1 MSNLQKKET
10 PSVAEQFKVVAK
22 QTFTKKDGTLNPVS
36 IGLAALIVALLIGL
50 TGTVVYRTSP
60 KSMQEDIVNGLSSEE
75 AQKAIQNAF
84 LAGLDGY
91 LNGEMTQEEAYD
103 KIMQLMADYLN
114 SSSAFTEN
122 QKTELMDILQ
132 QYLADINIEELI
144 TNNQEAI
151 TKLDKEFSRFQK
163 ENERVIE
170 NLKTSLET
178 EIQTNKEEI
187 QTNKEYTQEQLD
199 ILNNLHETLVKT
211 EASHYSELQTKIQDT
226 YNELYKL
233 QQYQLYKDVAAW
245 DKTKVYDIDSYVIYN
260 DKLYRNIT
268 GTSTEVPPS
277 QDRVTEKNPTG
288 NWEQVSVMKTVQDNF
303 NTFITNLYS
312 GMTEWDEDGSY
323 APNSYVFYHNK
334 IYRNI
339 NGLNTSTAPDE
350 DTANWQEAS
359 IMTVI
364 NNTYN
369 TFVTTVG
376 AEDYDP
382 NASYKAGDYVIYNNI
397 TYKNVSDNP
406 SVAGDSLTTIPGV
419 TEGDGIKNIWQPV
432 TITDM
437 IDNNYQT
444 FIQTVGA
451 TDWNETASYQAGDY
465 VIYNGHLYRNETGVN
480 STPSESSENW
490 STVSITDT
498 MESLA
503 DRVQGLELKTAT
515 DLDDLKKGLL
525 DLIDSSQSVDA
536 EQKAALRKMIE
547 DANDA
552 SADGLKNLYDQLMA
566 TINAGDQTLAEQNA
580 ADREKLLNQLEVLNN
595 NTASVMDSLTK
606 RVEKLEDRTTAPDN
620 TEFDFG
626 NQDDSYGYYL
636 PDGTFKPF

>member
-151 TKLDKEFSRFQK
+151 TKLDKEFSRYQK

-178 EIQTNKEEI
+178 EIQTNKE
-187 QTNKEYTQEQLD
+187 YTQEQLD
-199 ILNNLHETLVKT
+199 ILNELHEKLEKL
-211 EASHYSELQTKIQDT
+211 EASHYAELNSYIEETYNKLYSDQQTKM
-226 YNELYKL
+226 
-233 QQYQLYKDVAAW
+233 YKDVDTWQAPGTEIK
-245 DKTKVYDIDSYVIYN
+245 DKDGNVTGTVEYKIDQYVIYG
-260 DKLYRNIT
+260 DTLYRNIT
-268 GTSTEVPPS
+268 GESTNTPPS
-277 QDRVTEKNPTG
+277 QDKD
-288 NWEQVSVMKTVQDNF
+288 NWEQVSIMKTVQDNY

-312 GMTEWDEDGSY
+312 GMTEWNATGAY
-323 APNSYVFYHNK
+323 TPNSYVFYHNK
-334 IYRNI
+334 IYRNKT
-339 NGLNTSTAPDE
+339 GLNTSTTPDK
-350 DTANWQEAS
+350 DTANWEESS

-369 TFVTTVG
+369 SFITAVG
-376 AEDYDP
+376 ANDW
-382 NASYKAGDYVIYNNI
+382 NTGSSYEAGDYV
-397 TYKNVSDNP
+397 
-406 SVAGDSLTTIPGV
+406 
-419 TEGDGIKNIWQPV
+419 
-432 TITDM
+432 M
-437 IDNNYQT
+437 
-444 FIQTVGA
+444 
-451 TDWNETASYQAGDY
+451 
-465 VIYNGHLYRNETGVN
+465 YNGTLYRNESGN
-480 STPSESSENW
+480 NPTPGTSSADWAPVTIVESIETLNN
-490 STVSITDT
+490 
-498 MESLA
+498 
-503 DRVQGLELKTAT
+503 RVDELELKTAGDLNSLNETLINLINNNKSLT
-515 DLDDLKKGLL
+515 DEQREQMLA
-525 DLIDSSQSVDA
+525 LINGNA
-536 EQKAALRKMIE
+536 
-547 DANDA
+547 DA
-552 SADGLKNLYDQLMA
+552 SAENLSALYDQLMA
-566 TINAGDQTLAEQNA
+566 LMSASDENALKNA
-580 ADREKLLNQLEVLNN
+580 TEREKLLSQLEILKNN
-595 NTASVMDSLTK
+595 NASVTDALTK

-620 TEFDFG
+620 TEFEFG

>member
-36 IGLAALIVALLIGL
+36 IGLAALIVALLVGL

-122 QKTELMDILQ
+122 QKAELMDILQ

-151 TKLDKEFSRFQK
+151 TKLDKEFSRYQK

-178 EIQTNKEEI
+178 EIQTNKE
-187 QTNKEYTQEQLD
+187 YTQEQLD
-199 ILNNLHETLVKT
+199 ILNELHEKLEKL
-211 EASHYSELQTKIQDT
+211 EASHYAELNNYIEETYNKLYSDQQTKM
-226 YNELYKL
+226 
-233 QQYQLYKDVAAW
+233 YKDVDTWQAPGTEIK
-245 DKTKVYDIDSYVIYN
+245 DKDGNVTGTVEYKIDQYVIYG
-260 DKLYRNIT
+260 DTLYRNIT
-268 GTSTEVPPS
+268 GESTNTPPS
-277 QDRVTEKNPTG
+277 QDKD
-288 NWEQVSVMKTVQDNF
+288 NWEQVSIMKTVQDNY

-312 GMTEWDEDGSY
+312 GMTEWDATGAY
-323 APNSYVFYHNK
+323 TPNSYVFYHNK
-334 IYRNI
+334 IYRNKT
-339 NGLNTSTAPDE
+339 GLNTSTTPDK
-350 DTANWQEAS
+350 DAANWEESS

-369 TFVTTVG
+369 SFITAVG
-376 AEDYDP
+376 ANDWNP
-382 NASYKAGDYVIYNNI
+382 GSSYEAGDYV
-397 TYKNVSDNP
+397 
-406 SVAGDSLTTIPGV
+406 
-419 TEGDGIKNIWQPV
+419 
-432 TITDM
+432 M
-437 IDNNYQT
+437 
-444 FIQTVGA
+444 
-451 TDWNETASYQAGDY
+451 
-465 VIYNGHLYRNETGVN
+465 YNGTLYRNESGN
-480 STPSESSENW
+480 NPTPGTSSADWAPVTIVESIETLNN
-490 STVSITDT
+490 
-498 MESLA
+498 
-503 DRVQGLELKTAT
+503 RVDELELKTAGDLNSLNETLINLINNNKSLT
-515 DLDDLKKGLL
+515 DEQREQMLA
-525 DLIDSSQSVDA
+525 LINGNA
-536 EQKAALRKMIE
+536 
-547 DANDA
+547 DA
-552 SADGLKNLYDQLMA
+552 SAENLSALYDQLMA
-566 TINAGDQTLAEQNA
+566 LMSESDENALKNA
-580 ADREKLLNQLEVLNN
+580 TEREKLLSQLEILKNN
-595 NTASVMDSLTK
+595 NASVTDALTK

-620 TEFDFG
+620 TEFEFG